1 MKYVFIS
8 DDTATVAV
16 DGRYDLVRNVEVTK
30 EIQEALGQG
39 CRRIHIDLSKTTYID
54 SSVEWSWIRLHRK
67 VGEANFRLSG
77 ATGMVLDAL
86 RTAKFDKWIR

>member
-16 DGRYDLVRNVEVTK
+16 EGRYDLVRSVEVTK

-39 CRRIHIDLSKTTYID
+39 CRRVHIDLAKTTYID
-54 SSVEWSWIRLHRK
+54 SSVEWAWIRLYRR
-67 VGEANFRLSG
+67 VGDANFRLSG
-77 ATGMVLDAL
+77 ASGMVLDAL
-86 RTAKFDKWIR
+86 RTAKLDKWIR

>member
-16 DGRYDLVRNVEVTK
+16 NGRYDLVCNVEVTK
-30 EIQEALGQG
+30 EIQDALGQG

-54 SSVEWSWIRLHRK
+54 SSVEWSWIRMYRR

-77 ATGMVLDAL
+77 ASGMVLDAL